1 LAPRALWEIVRPRR
15 LSGVVVRPLNFT
27 VRRQKAMPQ
36 QSPIEPETR
45 SPSMFVYSLLF
56 ALVYVGGAVAG
67 GLLIMKFAP
76 SSQRSQ
82 SNLGHLLVILG
93 ALLPGW
99 VFVRRQQRLF
109 NVSES
114 RRLVAFCIGWVFLL
128 EAVGLAANAEMFRS
142 LPSSAL
148 IGILVFALAFDALI
162 VWLVFRYGVRKVMT
176 KYLQRHTQNA
186 V

>member
-1 LAPRALWEIVRPRR
+1 MSGLAPRALGVSVRPRR
-15 LSGVVVRPLNFT
+15 SSDVVVRPLNFT

-56 ALVYVGGAVAG
+56 ALVYFGGAVAV

-128 EAVGLAANAEMFRS
+128 EAVGLAVMFQKVV
-142 LPSSAL
+142 PSHRGREADVARRQFPNRGREQPC
-148 IGILVFALAFDALI
+148 IRMLV
-162 VWLVFRYGVRKVMT
+162 
-176 KYLQRHTQNA
+176 
-186 V
+186 

>member
-1 LAPRALWEIVRPRR
+1 MASLMDAIIVYTW
-15 LSGVVVRPLNFT
+15 LL
-27 VRRQKAMPQ
+27 
-36 QSPIEPETR
+36 QST
-45 SPSMFVYSLLF
+45 
-56 ALVYVGGAVAG
+56 
-67 GLLIMKFAP
+67 
-76 SSQRSQ
+76 SQRSQ

-109 NVSES
+109 SVSES